1 MKRPAPPLILCATAA
16 GRILEFTCNAG
27 EGLPAHRHPQMQV
40 CVTVL
45 SGQLTVT
52 RDTATVLSAGQSE
65 VFDGDTLTALSA
77 TQPSRFL
84 VTLLSSTLSPSSTG
98 A

>member
-1 MKRPAPPLILCATAA
+1 
-16 GRILEFTCNAG
+16 
-27 EGLPAHRHPQMQV
+27 MQV

-52 RDTATVLSAGQSE
+52 RGTATVLSAGRSE
-65 VFDGDTLTALSA
+65 VCDGDTLTALSA

-84 VTLLSSTLSPSSTG
+84 VTLLSSTLSLSSTG